1 MADQT
6 DGGTPGAPAAGPV
19 AEDDLCELFLR
30 HLPVSGTAVSTMG
43 DLLGNE
49 TISASDAQAAR
60 LDELQFDLGE
70 GPCWDALRSRRPILE
85 PDIQKRPQRVW
96 AAFSRAISDQ
106 EVGAL
111 FAFPML
117 VGPLKIGAVDMYA
130 RDPVS
135 LDQQQTMRAAQLTGI
150 VARRVLQQALG
161 PLPEDAKETEGKYSR
176 RIVHQATGMVLAQL
190 GISPE
195 DAHMVIRAH
204 AFSTDQTMMDVS
216 REILEGR
223 LDFSVSENPDEGL

>member
-1 MADQT
+1 MADDIDRET
-6 DGGTPGAPAAGPV
+6 LGGAAAG
-19 AEDDLCELFLR
+19 AASEGDLSTLFLR
-30 HLPVSGTAVSTMG
+30 HLPVNGTAVSTMG

-49 TISASDAQAAR
+49 TIAATDAQAAR

-70 GPCWDALRSRRPILE
+70 GPCWDALRYRRPILE
-85 PDIQKRPQRVW
+85 PDIQQRPQRVW
-96 AAFSRAISDQ
+96 AAFSPAISGQ

-117 VGPLKIGAVDMYA
+117 IGPLKIGAVDMYA
-130 RDPVS
+130 RDAVS
-135 LDQQQTMRAAQLTGI
+135 LDREQTMRAARLTDI

-161 PLPEDAKETEGKYSR
+161 PLAEDAKEAEGKYSR

-223 LDFSVSENPDEGL
+223 LDFSVSENADEGF